1 MISKKILS
9 EVLGYTPYKID
20 SVKKVSGVGLT
31 LILLNEDNTVRAYW
45 NIYELMNKCKQ
56 WIYEKYIKD
65 CVDAYIETSI
75 YMNTASNKE
84 YRCLVYKYN
93 NDTEDE
99 ISKCFYANTEPDAV
113 FEACEWLY
121 EELEYRREI

>member
-31 LILLNEDNTVRAYW
+31 LILLNKDNTVRAYW

-56 WIYEKYIKD
+56 WIYDKGYGLYVSIEHP
-65 CVDAYIETSI
+65 AYTIIVELSILGKSI
-75 YMNTASNKE
+75 YI
-84 YRCLVYKYN
+84 
-93 NDTEDE
+93 NDND
-99 ISKCFYANTEPDAV
+99 NTEPDAV

-121 EELEYRREI
+121 KELEYKGKEDEKI